1 MNYMQILSCWH
12 KSEHFSPAILPK
24 NKSLKPLKELPWM
37 RPLEAKDPKK
47 TIQYTIY
54 LGVFSQIS
62 VSDFVKDFFKDER
75 NNPNV
80 TDAKVCY
87 ASLKLDNLGV
97 YIQNTFGFS
106 TMPWALR
113 QLEAGKVNTNS
124 WSEDFDK
131 LKKNLLERLGEN
143 RKELAEDYSSY
154 LSEAQTLENLQQ
166 IQALIIQDLKWST
179 SPETKIYV
187 RIEEV

>member
-1 MNYMQILSCWH
+1 MQILSCWH
-12 KSEHFSPAILPK
+12 KLEHFSPAILPK
-24 NKSLKPLKELPWM
+24 DKSLKPLKELPWM

-87 ASLKLDNLGV
+87 ASLKKETIPMKRLVNWYSGAWVSLI
-97 YIQNTFGFS
+97 YIMQ
-106 TMPWALR
+106 
-113 QLEAGKVNTNS
+113 
-124 WSEDFDK
+124 
-131 LKKNLLERLGEN
+131 
-143 RKELAEDYSSY
+143 
-154 LSEAQTLENLQQ
+154 
-166 IQALIIQDLKWST
+166 
-179 SPETKIYV
+179 
-187 RIEEV
+187 